1 MTKVK
6 AVRNRVHAE
15 PIKGLYLKRN
25 LAPRYKIQ
33 DGVLVQE
40 VDAHC
45 LDSTTIGADGV
56 LVVLP
61 HRRTLADNLRSL
73 AKLIQYIRREYG
85 EQISQELKDEL
96 DKRQEQDHAAY
107 RREGKRKREED
118 AQ

>member
-1 MTKVK
+1 MQSLSRGYISSAIWRQYEV
-6 AVRNRVHAE
+6 
-15 PIKGLYLKRN
+15 
-25 LAPRYKIQ
+25 Q
-33 DGVLVQE
+33 DGVLVQKI
-40 VDAHC
+40 DAHC

-107 RREGKRKREED
+107 RREKKSKREDD

>member
-1 MTKVK
+1 MTKIK

-15 PIKGLYLKRN
+15 PIEGLYLKRN
-25 LAPRYKIQ
+25 LAPRYEVQ
-33 DGVLVQE
+33 DGVLVQKI
-40 VDAHC
+40 DAHC

-85 EQISQELKDEL
+85 EQISQELKAEL
-96 DKRQEQDHAAY
+96 DKKQDHAAY
-107 RREGKRKREED
+107 RREKKSKREED

>member
-1 MTKVK
+1 M
-6 AVRNRVHAE
+6 
-15 PIKGLYLKRN
+15 
-25 LAPRYKIQ
+25 
-33 DGVLVQE
+33 LVQKI
-40 VDAHC
+40 DAHC

-96 DKRQEQDHAAY
+96 DKKQEQDHAAY
-107 RREGKRKREED
+107 RREKKSKREED